1 MGKSIKE
8 DYFQEIPARDQFLY
22 VRVIFLVIN
31 HLLAT

>member
-8 DYFQEIPARDQFLY
+8 DYFQKIPAQDQLLY